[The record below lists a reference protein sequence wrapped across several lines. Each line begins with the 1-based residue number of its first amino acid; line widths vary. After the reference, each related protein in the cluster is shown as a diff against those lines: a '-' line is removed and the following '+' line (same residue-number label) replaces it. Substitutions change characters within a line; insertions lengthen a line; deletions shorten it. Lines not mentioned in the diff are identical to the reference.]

1 MESKTIKLNNMH
13 IIWLEKVGTFIT
25 IERNVQWEL
34 NIIMAI
40 KKIRKKNYSN
50 TYSYIYFY
58 NDFYWHKDI
67 KLVKG
72 K

>member
-1 MESKTIKLNNMH
+1 MNRKSWHFYYYREEHSMRVKHYNGN
-13 IIWLEKVGTFIT
+13 
-25 IERNVQWEL
+25 
-34 NIIMAI
+34 

>member
-40 KKIRKKNYSN
+40 KK
-50 TYSYIYFY
+50 
-58 NDFYWHKDI
+58 
-67 KLVKG
+67 
-72 K
+72 